1 MIVKE
6 MRKIS
11 LASQKIL
18 KKLKNEPEQAKLQLL
33 MDYSKKA
40 PQVMSQTFK
49 ATKRPDQK
57 KEVINHFYDVRYS
70 AL

>member
-1 MIVKE
+1 

-18 KKLKNEPEQAKLQLL
+18 KKLKEPEQAKLQLL

-49 ATKRPDQK
+49 ATKRP
-57 KEVINHFYDVRYS
+57 E
-70 AL
+70 